1 MLRKR
6 SIGSREG
13 VLGDNRRKRRKG
25 EIINGKEKKK
35 KGVIFLIVEKDGGWN

>member
-1 MLRKR
+1 MRKR

-13 VLGDNRRKRRKG
+13 VLADNRRKRRKG
-25 EIINGKEKKK
+25 EIIKKK